1 MKTKRLT
8 AVALM
13 FAAATAFCQTP
24 AQTVRDAVKSR
35 YPDATIKKVKQEGNE
50 YKAVFKRDNKRETA
64 LFTSSVQWLKTTVPV
79 KTADLPADVKA
90 GYKNSNYNG
99 WYVQNCNRVQTRKG
113 VEYSLDVTA
122 PYTFNGSFKTD
133 TFIYFTPQ
141 GNLVSK

>member
-1 MKTKRLT
+1 MKTKQLT
-8 AVALM
+8 AVTLVFVAV
-13 FAAATAFCQTP
+13 TAFCQAPT
-24 AQTVRDAVKSR
+24 QTIRDAVKSK
-35 YPDATIKKVKQEGNE
+35 YPDAMIKKVKPDGND
-50 YKAVFKRDNKRETA
+50 YSAVFKRDNKTETA
-64 LFTSSVQWLKTTVPV
+64 LFTSSGKWLKTVVPV
-79 KTADLPADVKA
+79 KTTDLPADVKE